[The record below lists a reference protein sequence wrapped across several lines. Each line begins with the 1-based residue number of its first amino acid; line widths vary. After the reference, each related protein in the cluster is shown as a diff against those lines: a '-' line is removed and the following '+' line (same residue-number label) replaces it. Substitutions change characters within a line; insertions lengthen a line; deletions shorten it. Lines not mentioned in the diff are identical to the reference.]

1 MYYQRTLKNGI
12 RVVGQKLEGF
22 QSVSVGIWIRTG
34 SVDEFDNE
42 SGISHFIEH
51 MLFKG
56 TSRRTAQQISAEMDS
71 IGGILNAFTSKEN
84 TCYHARVTQQDL
96 GKAMDILCDIVF
108 NATRDPTE
116 MEKEKGVVVEEISMV
131 EDTPDDLVHDL
142 LSEAYFNGHRLAN
155 PILGTQQSVMG
166 FTREDLVQYMKRRYV
181 SDEIVIVACGGFD
194 FDALCD
200 MAEKGSEGRA
210 YIGESSEHA
219 APFVQTRDLFIS
231 REKPIEQVHFCLC
244 LPGVAMDDE
253 KLFALSVFNNAFGGS
268 MSSSLFQKIRE
279 ERGLAYDVYSHPSS
293 YSNCG
298 TFSIYAGVNP
308 QRALE
313 AMQVT
318 LEELDDVYHN
328 GITQEEFDRAK
339 SQLRGNYILGLESTS
354 SRMNA
359 VGKNVSLIG
368 ELRTAEENIAGIDRV
383 TKDAVDEIA
392 TTMMDRSKLSGSLVG
407 NIDGQKFADLLK
419 A

>member
-12 RVVGQKLEGF
+12 RVVGQKLDGF
-22 QSVSVGIWIRTG
+22 QSVSVGIWVRTG
-34 SVDEFDNE
+34 SVDEFDTE

-56 TSRRTAQQISAEMDS
+56 TSRRTAQQIAAEMDG

-84 TCYHARVTQQDL
+84 TCYHARVTDQDL
-96 GKAMDILCDIVF
+96 DKAMDILCDIVF
-108 NATRDPTE
+108 DATLDPAE

-142 LSEAYFNGHRLAN
+142 LAEAYFNGHRLAN

-194 FDALCD
+194 FEQLCD
-200 MAEKGSEGRA
+200 MAEKGTDGRA
-210 YIGESSEHA
+210 YIGEKSEHA
-219 APFVQTRDLFIS
+219 APFIQTKDLFIA

-268 MSSSLFQKIRE
+268 MSSRLFQKIRE

-318 LEELDDVYHN
+318 LDELDDVYQN
-328 GITQEEFDRAK
+328 GVTQEEFDRAK

-359 VGKNVSLIG
+359 IGKNVSLTG
-368 ELRTAEENIAGIDRV
+368 VLRTAEENIQGIDRV
-383 TKDAVDEIA
+383 TKEDVDQIA
-392 TTMMDRSKLSGSLVG
+392 KTMMDRSKLSGSLVG
-407 NIDGQKFADLLK
+407 NVDGQKFADLLK
-419 A
+419 V